1 MWPEKLPQYVGVDRE
16 TTYHTMFSY
25 CLLAYLTS
33 AKQPLD
39 GIYTPE
45 NCTAPTNQSIYE
57 YIFINGEDSPSW
69 WNGTKEECRKSLECG
84 FCYKTT
90 AQRITAVSPG
100 DI

>member
-1 MWPEKLPQYVGVDRE
+1 MGVDRE

-39 GIYTPE
+39 GVYTPE

-57 YIFINGEDSPSW
+57 YVFINGEDSPSW

-100 DI
+100 NI